1 MDRETMGTVVAAT
14 KQWWLKINTK
24 AVRTHAMDGAIF
36 PYVIKVTYV
45 VDGVEYVTRKWINAG
60 YSVPSV
66 GAELP
71 VRYCSDNPK
80 KAQIQ
85 YTPTR
90 LLMR

>member
-1 MDRETMGTVVAAT
+1 MGTVVTVA

-45 VDGVEYVTRKWINAG
+45 VDGVEYMKRKWIHAG

-66 GAELP
+66 GAELR
-71 VRYCSDNPK
+71 VRYDSANPK
-80 KAQIQ
+80 KAEIQ